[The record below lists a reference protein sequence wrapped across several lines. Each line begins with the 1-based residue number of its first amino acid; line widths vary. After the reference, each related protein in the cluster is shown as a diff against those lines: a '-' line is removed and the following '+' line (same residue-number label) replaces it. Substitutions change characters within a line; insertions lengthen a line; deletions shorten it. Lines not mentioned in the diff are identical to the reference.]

1 LEILS
6 ENGTAK
12 ASIQVWFGLGMM
24 FQGRKEMLDG
34 LKENGLWR
42 THEWKEM
49 FIFAFEN
56 TKTK

>member
-1 LEILS
+1 
-6 ENGTAK
+6 
-12 ASIQVWFGLGMM
+12 MM

-34 LKENGLWR
+34 QKENGLRR

-49 FIFAFEN
+49 LIFAFEN

>member
-12 ASIQVWFGLGMM
+12 ASIQVRFGMGMM
-24 FQGRKEMLDG
+24 FQGRKKMLDG
-34 LKENGLWR
+34 QKENGLR
-42 THEWKEM
+42 RMHEWKEM